1 MGRLNIL
8 HTEWSDGWGGQ
19 EQRVFSE
26 MRGMAARGHH
36 LVLACREKARLREA
50 LQDSQ
55 IPVEVL
61 PFRGKLDMASI
72 VPLIRIIRQHH
83 IDVVNTHSGVDSW
96 TGGLA
101 ARWCGVPLVRTRH
114 LNLPLKRNWLNF
126 VHYLPQR
133 VVTCGE
139 AMRQNLLQAGFPPGQ
154 VVSIPTGIDFD
165 RFRPDRERAAV
176 RRDLALSDQAFMVLM
191 VGVIRGIKRHEVA
204 LRAFAQVY
212 RQHPAAVLVLAGEGP
227 MRVDMER
234 LARELGIGEGI
245 RFLGHRND
253 VPNLL
258 AAADCLLLTSRS
270 EGVPQAI
277 AQAMGAALPVVA
289 TAVGG
294 VPELVHDGE
303 TGLLVAAEDVDGVAA
318 ALLGLLRDPALAQR
332 LGTAARDY
340 VLERYS
346 LSTMLDKTEALYGDL
361 LGEKR

>member
-1 MGRLNIL
+1 MARLNIL

-26 MRGMAARGHH
+26 MCGMAARGHH
-36 LVLACREKARLREA
+36 LVLACRETARLRKA
-50 LQDSQ
+50 LEDSQ
-55 IPVEVL
+55 VQVEVL

-72 VPLIRIIRQHH
+72 APLIRIIRQRH
-83 IDVVNTHSGVDSW
+83 IDIVNTHSGIDSW

-101 ARWCGVPLVRTRH
+101 ARWCGVKLVRTRH

-165 RFRPDRERAAV
+165 RFRPDRERDAV
-176 RRDLALSDQAFMVLM
+176 RQDLALPDQAFVILM

-212 RQHPAAVLVLAGEGP
+212 RKNPAAVLVLAGEGP

-234 LARELGIGEGI
+234 LARELGIEDAV
-245 RFLGHRND
+245 RFLGHRSD

-258 AAADCLLLTSRS
+258 EAADCLLLTSRS

-303 TGLLVAAEDVDGVAA
+303 TGLLVAAENVDGVAS
-318 ALLGLLRDPALAQR
+318 ALLRLLGDPELAGR
-332 LGTAARDY
+332 LGAAARGY

-346 LSTMLDKTEALYGDL
+346 LKAMLDKTEALYTNL
-361 LGEKR
+361 LGEQP